1 MIFADYEH
9 FTDYEKVELLLCKPW
24 SLPIN
29 YATKTHL
36 TVNTQ
41 SEDSGKFSLW
51 HRFQTAPEG
60 VLQKLH
66 KWSPVRTENPPNL
79 VVQSPCPRPR
89 FLLITI
95 PNGFIMVV
103 LIQS

>member
-41 SEDSGKFSLW
+41 NEDSGKFSLW